1 MIRFSIADAKS
12 VNELIRKRCCNYN
25 DGNCILLDNGD
36 SCICP
41 QTISYSL
48 LCKWFRT
55 AVLPNDS
62 ELYAKLI
69 KPQNTRH
76 CKVCGAEYVATG
88 RNSKYCGKCKE
99 LVLKRQKAEH
109 IRKKRHKCRNFKL

>member
-25 DGNCILLDNGD
+25 DGNCVLLDNGD
-36 SCICP
+36 SCVCP
-41 QTISYSL
+41 QTISYSM

-62 ELYAKLI
+62 ELYIRLM
-69 KPQNTRH
+69 KPKNTKK
-76 CKVCGAEYVATG
+76 CTICGENYIPTG
-88 RNSKYCGKCKE
+88 RRTKYCDKCRKTE
-99 LVLKRQKAEH
+99 RLKKDAE
-109 IRKKRHKCRNFKL
+109 RKRNKRHMSAF

>member
-55 AVLPNDS
+55 AVLPNDN
-62 ELYAKLI
+62 ELYIRLM
-69 KPQNTRH
+69 KPKNTKI
-76 CKVCGAEYVATG
+76 CAICGKEFLYKGNKA
-88 RNSKYCGKCKE
+88 KYCKE
-99 LVLKRQKAEH
+99 C
-109 IRKKRHKCRNFKL
+109 KKRVQRNQAAERKRKQRKNVTQ